1 MMKKCILVVAAVVMM
16 AFSGLCFAHTSGG
29 SIYGLSNTDDGQKII
44 IYTSEGYSVA
54 SVIEFRVD
62 APLENHDVIEALDGD
77 YLTEIGRI
85 RIKDMHNGSS
95 RNIIHIEGVN
105 LSEKEAL
112 RWLANGGAF
121 E

>member
-1 MMKKCILVVAAVVMM
+1 MTTRILTVVGAMMIALSSM
-16 AFSGLCFAHTSGG
+16 CFAHVSGG
-29 SIYGLSNTDDGQKII
+29 SICGLTNTDDGQKII
-44 IYTSEGYSVA
+44 IYTCEGYSVA

-62 APLENHDVIEALDGD
+62 AQLENHDVIEALNGN

-95 RNIIHIEGVN
+95 QNIIHIEGVN
-105 LSEKEAL
+105 LTEKEAL

>member
-1 MMKKCILVVAAVVMM
+1 MKTRILTVVAAMM
-16 AFSGLCFAHTSGG
+16 IALSSMCFAHVSGG
-29 SIYGLSNTDDGQKII
+29 SIYGLINTDNGQKIV

-62 APLENHDVIEALDGD
+62 AQLENHDVIEALDGD
-77 YLTEIGRI
+77 YLTEVGRI

-95 RNIIHIEGVN
+95 SNIIQIEGVN
-105 LSEKEAL
+105 LSEREAL